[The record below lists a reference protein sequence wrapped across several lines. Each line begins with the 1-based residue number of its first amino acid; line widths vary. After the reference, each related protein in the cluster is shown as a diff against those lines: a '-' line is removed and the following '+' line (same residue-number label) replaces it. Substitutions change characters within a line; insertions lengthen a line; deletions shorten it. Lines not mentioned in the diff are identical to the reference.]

1 MSSGDDIKVLPD
13 IIPDIKFN
21 LEAQEQ
27 FGKDKGIVF
36 EHFAA
41 IPSTIG
47 QIDRGDL
54 RRPETLDTIAE
65 NGFIYKKVGEFV
77 GTIVGNSK
85 KQNNVEGGIMD
96 QSTAR
101 LVLPKFY
108 NEDCGG
114 GKEIALLPGDRIYPK
129 KIEVKVPNYQ
139 KVQYNGGHADYL
151 QFPAKS
157 VVFLRD
163 SNNIEYTEGVDFIV
177 NSDGNIQWLDGK
189 RNPGIDSSTGKGRLY
204 GVRYMYLAFWY
215 IQQLINEVRIT
226 NTSDSN
232 APARLPYH
240 AVIQREYVYHNKPRG
255 ENKEIKPKNENK
267 PSRTQEQPVQALDPN
282 EYQIKV
288 DVSDFED

>member
-21 LEAQEQ
+21 LDAQEQ
-27 FGKDKGIVF
+27 FATDKGILF
-36 EHFAA
+36 EHWAA

-77 GTIVGNSK
+77 GTILGNSK
-85 KQNNVEGGIMD
+85 KNNHAEGGLMD
-96 QSTAR
+96 QSEGR

-108 NEDCGG
+108 TQECGG
-114 GKEIALLPGDRIYPK
+114 GKEIALLPGDRVYPK
-129 KIEVKVPNYQ
+129 QIEIKVPNYQ
-139 KVQYNGGHADYL
+139 KVQYNGKHDDYL
-151 QFPAKS
+151 QFPVKS
-157 VVFLRD
+157 VVFLKD
-163 SNNIEYTEGVDFIV
+163 SNNIEYTEGVDFTV
-177 NSDGNIQWLDGK
+177 TSEGNIRWTAGK
-189 RNPGIDSSTGKGRLY
+189 RNPGMDPATNKGRLY

-215 IQQLINEVRIT
+215 IERLINEVRIT
-226 NTSDSN
+226 NTSDSS

-255 ENKEIKPKNENK
+255 DKKESNEQNTT
-267 PSRTQEQPVQALDPN
+267 PRTQEPPVESLDPN
-282 EYQIKV
+282 EFQVKV
-288 DVSDFED
+288 DVSDFEE